1 MVLFLF
7 SQVEVIMNN
16 LIDRLEQE
24 KVEYVVKQAAIE
36 DALEEN
42 PEISS
47 RQRMLLNVQL
57 HSLLTLITVLE
68 ARITDLREINNYK

>member
-1 MVLFLF
+1 
-7 SQVEVIMNN
+7 MNN

-24 KVEYVVKQAAIE
+24 KAEYVVKQTAIE

-42 PEISS
+42 PEILS
-47 RQRMLLNVQL
+47 RQRMLLNIQL

>member
-1 MVLFLF
+1 
-7 SQVEVIMNN
+7 MNN

-42 PEISS
+42 PEISN
-47 RQRMLLNVQL
+47 RQRMLLNIQL

>member
-1 MVLFLF
+1 
-7 SQVEVIMNN
+7 MNN

-47 RQRMLLNVQL
+47 RQRMLLNIQL

-68 ARITDLREINNYK
+68 ERITDLREINNYK

>member
-1 MVLFLF
+1 
-7 SQVEVIMNN
+7 MNN

-47 RQRMLLNVQL
+47 RQRMLLNIQL
-57 HSLLTLITVLE
+57 HYLLTLITVLE

>member
-1 MVLFLF
+1 
-7 SQVEVIMNN
+7 MNN

-24 KVEYVVKQAAIE
+24 KVEYTVKQAAIE

-42 PEISS
+42 PKISS
-47 RQRMLLNVQL
+47 RQRMLLNIQL

-68 ARITDLREINNYK
+68 ARITDLKEN

>member
-1 MVLFLF
+1 
-7 SQVEVIMNN
+7 MNN

-42 PEISS
+42 SEISS
-47 RQRMLLNVQL
+47 RQRMLLNIQL

>member
-1 MVLFLF
+1 
-7 SQVEVIMNN
+7 MNN

-47 RQRMLLNVQL
+47 RQRMLLNIQL

-68 ARITDLREINNYK
+68 ERITDLREVNNYK